1 VDRNRFKRIAVRVAA
16 GVALLLTMMALLVFA
31 ELRRTHTETD
41 ALLSDLFTAYV
52 HNVPDSGPGRSFQ
65 IVIMRESQSP
75 GTRPGHEPRAR
86 WNMLFDDQL
95 RFPQASLIT
104 RGSFL
109 LTNAVSTE
117 IRVKLRLPEGV
128 ESVSL
133 SKSELDRMTS
143 SDFIRRFPDNPSW
156 DIFSISQPGFNFSRT
171 EAILYYD
178 HSGPGSAGGGYIL
191 ARKVNG
197 VWRIAEDRATWMY

>member
-1 VDRNRFKRIAVRVAA
+1 MDRNRFRRIAVRAAA
-16 GVALLLTMMALLVFA
+16 GVALLLTIMALLVCG
-31 ELRRTHTETD
+31 ELRRTQKETD

-75 GTRPGHEPRAR
+75 GTRPGHEPRVR

-95 RFPQASLIT
+95 RFPQASLVT

-109 LTNAVSTE
+109 LTNAVPTE
-117 IRVKLRLPEGV
+117 IRVKLRLPKGV
-128 ESVSL
+128 ESASS
-133 SKSELDRMTS
+133 SKSELDHMTS

-156 DIFSISQPGFNFSRT
+156 DIFSISRPGFNFSRT